1 MREIL
6 FLAHR
11 IPWPA
16 DRGDKIRSHHI
27 LKRLCEMAPVH
38 VGTFADDE
46 RDLGFVSEMDDIL
59 ASIHVELR
67 RKPQWQAGGEA
78 ILTGQP
84 VSVCS
89 FGSGTMQDWVDGLLA
104 SGRISHIFCFSG
116 QMAQYV
122 PLSFGGRF
130 IMDFVDVDS
139 AKFES
144 YASEGNPLMRWVNAR
159 EGRLL
164 AEFEKRIANRAD
176 ASLLVSE
183 AEAGLFRS
191 RSGAANISALG
202 NGIDTVFYDPAAKFK
217 KLHPVFPDPLIV
229 FTGQMDYRPNIEAV
243 TDFAM
248 NAMPIIRAIHPET
261 SFAIVGR
268 NPTSAV
274 SELSTLPGVQVTG
287 AVDDVRTWLAGAD
300 VVVAPLRIARGIQNK
315 VLEAM
320 AMAKPVVVSTAAA
333 EGIAATDG
341 EHYFVETNVA
351 AEAERVVALLA
362 DSGRALA
369 KGKAARAHVLA
380 HYGWDKQLD
389 PLNVIMQFNPSP
401 FASSEDERPIQQA
414 QQMGVSSSSRGKE
427 VYPDQVEGLDT
438 NVFGNP

>member
-1 MREIL
+1 MDRQRAGLMREIL

-11 IPWPA
+11 IPWPP

-46 RDLGFVSEMDDIL
+46 RDLGFVGQLDGIL
-59 ASIHVELR
+59 ASSHVELR
-67 RKPQWQAGGEA
+67 RKPQWQAGIEA
-78 ILTGQP
+78 LLTGQP
-84 VSVCS
+84 ISVCS
-89 FGSGTMQDWVDGLLA
+89 FGSGGMQDWVNRLLA

-122 PLSFGGRF
+122 PDGFDGRF

-144 YASEGNPLMRWVNAR
+144 YAGDGNPLMRWINAR

-164 AEFEKRIANRAD
+164 GAFERVVARRAN

-183 AEAGLFRS
+183 EEAELFGKRT
-191 RSGAANISALG
+191 GAVNVLALG
-202 NGIDTVFYDPAAKFK
+202 NGIDTKFYDAAAKFK
-217 KLHPVFPDPLIV
+217 KLHPAFPDPLIV

-243 TDFAM
+243 TDFATH
-248 NAMPIIRAIHPET
+248 AMPIIRAKHPDA

-268 NPTSAV
+268 NPTQGV
-274 SELSTLPGVQVTG
+274 SDLSMLPGVQVTG
-287 AVDDVRTWLAGAD
+287 AVDDVRTWLGAAD

-320 AMAKPVVVSTAAA
+320 AMARPVVASRAAA
-333 EGIAATDG
+333 EGIDAEAG
-341 EHYFVETNVA
+341 VHIYVEADVG
-351 AEAERVVALLA
+351 AEAERICALL
-362 DSGRALA
+362 DRPMEALKTGA
-369 KGKAARAHVLA
+369 AARAHVA
-380 HYGWDKQLD
+380 RHYGWERQLA
-389 PLNVIMQFNPSP
+389 PL
-401 FASSEDERPIQQA
+401 DDL
-414 QQMGVSSSSRGKE
+414 MGYQPLRTE
-427 VYPDQVEGLDT
+427 AAE
-438 NVFGNP
+438 

>member
-38 VGTFADDE
+38 VGAFADDE
-46 RDLGFVSEMDDIL
+46 RDRGFVGEMDGIL
-59 ASIHVELR
+59 ASSHVELR
-67 RKPQWQAGGEA
+67 SKPQWQAGVEA
-78 ILTGQP
+78 LLTGQP

-89 FGSGTMQDWVDGLLA
+89 FGSGSMQEWVDQLLT
-104 SGRISHIFCFSG
+104 SGRVSHIFCFSG

-122 PLSFGGRF
+122 PERFAGHF

-144 YASEGNPLMRWVNAR
+144 YADEGSLPMRWINAR

-164 AEFEKRIANRAD
+164 GAFERDVARRAD

-183 AEAGLFRS
+183 AEAALFRS
-191 RSGAANISALG
+191 RTGADNVRALG
-202 NGIDTVFYDPAAKFK
+202 NGIDTEYYDPAAEFK
-217 KLHPVFPDPLIV
+217 KLHPAFPDPLIV

-243 TDFAM
+243 TEFATH
-248 NAMPIIRAIHPET
+248 AMPIIRSRHSEA

-268 NPTSAV
+268 NPTQGV
-274 SELSTLPGVQVTG
+274 SDLSMLPGVQVTG
-287 AVDDVRTWLAGAD
+287 AVDDVRTWLAAAD
-300 VVVAPLRIARGIQNK
+300 VVVAPMRIARGIQNK

-320 AMAKPVVVSTAAA
+320 AMARPVVASSAAA
-333 EGIAATDG
+333 EGID
-341 EHYFVETNVA
+341 
-351 AEAERVVALLA
+351 AEAGVHLYVEPNVNAEVERVCSLLDQPQEGLRIGA
-362 DSGRALA
+362 
-369 KGKAARAHVLA
+369 AARTHVLR
-380 HYGWDKQLD
+380 HYGWDSQLA
-389 PLNVIMQFNPSP
+389 PL
-401 FASSEDERPIQQA
+401 DDL
-414 QQMGVSSSSRGKE
+414 MGYQPARAE
-427 VYPDQVEGLDT
+427 AAE
-438 NVFGNP
+438 

>member
-38 VGTFADDE
+38 VGTFADDA
-46 RDLGFVSEMDDIL
+46 RDMGFVGEMDGIL
-59 ASIHVELR
+59 ASSHVEIR
-67 RKPQWQAGGEA
+67 NKPQWQAGVEA
-78 ILTGQP
+78 MLTRQP

-89 FGSGTMQDWVDGLLA
+89 FGSGSMQNWVRELLA
-104 SGRISHIFCFSG
+104 SNRISHIFCFSG
-116 QMAQYV
+116 QMAQYI
-122 PLSFGGRF
+122 PTSFEGRF

-144 YASEGNPLMRWVNAR
+144 YAGEGNVLMRWVNAR

-164 AEFEKRIANRAD
+164 GAFEKDIAQRAD

-183 AEAGLFRS
+183 AEAALFS
-191 RSGAANISALG
+191 ARSGADNISAIG
-202 NGIDTVFYDPAAKFK
+202 NGIDTVFYDPAARFK

-248 NAMPIIRAIHPET
+248 NAMPAIRAAHPDT
-261 SFAIVGR
+261 TFAIVGR
-268 NPTSAV
+268 NPTPAATD
-274 SELSTLPGVQVTG
+274 LSRLPGVQVTG

-320 AMAKPVVVSTAAA
+320 AMAKPVVASTAAA
-333 EGIAATDG
+333 EGIAATNG
-341 EHYFVETNVA
+341 THYFVEPDVV
-351 AEAERVVALLA
+351 AEANRVIALLS
-362 DSGRALA
+362 DTTKSRAI
-369 KGKAARAHVLA
+369 GESARAHVVQ
-380 HYGWDKQLD
+380 HYGWAGQLAPLDKLMQYQS
-389 PLNVIMQFNPSP
+389 PL
-401 FASSEDERPIQQA
+401 AEAAE
-414 QQMGVSSSSRGKE
+414 
-427 VYPDQVEGLDT
+427 
-438 NVFGNP
+438 

>member
-27 LKRLCEMAPVH
+27 LRRLCEMAPVH
-38 VGTFADDE
+38 VATFADDA
-46 RDLGFVSEMDDIL
+46 RDMGFVGEMDAVV
-59 ASIHVELR
+59 ASRHVEIR
-67 RKPQWQAGGEA
+67 NKPQWQAGVEA
-78 ILTGQP
+78 LLTHQP

-89 FGSGTMQDWVDGLLA
+89 FGSGSMQDWVDGLLA

-122 PLSFGGRF
+122 PTSFDGRF

-144 YASEGNPLMRWVNAR
+144 YSGEGNPLMRWINAR
-159 EGRLL
+159 EARLL
-164 AEFEKRIANRAD
+164 NGFEGDVARRAD
-176 ASLLVSE
+176 ASLLVSK
-183 AEAGLFRS
+183 AEADLFRA
-191 RSGAANISALG
+191 RSGATNVSALG
-202 NGIDTVFYDPAAKFK
+202 NGIDTVFYDPAANFK
-217 KLHPVFPDPLIV
+217 KLHPAYPDPLIV

-243 TDFAM
+243 TDFAT
-248 NAMPIIRAIHPET
+248 NAMPAIRAAHPET

-274 SELSTLPGVQVTG
+274 SDLSALPGVQVTG

-300 VVVAPLRIARGIQNK
+300 IVVAPLRIARGIQNK

-320 AMAKPVVVSTAAA
+320 AMAKPVVASTAAA
-333 EGIAATDG
+333 EGIDANNGTHYCAEPDVASEAA
-341 EHYFVETNVA
+341 
-351 AEAERVVALLA
+351 RVIALLGDA
-362 DSGRALA
+362 VESRKIGE
-369 KGKAARAHVLA
+369 AARAHVIEHYNWSRQLVPLDGLMRYQPALA
-380 HYGWDKQLD
+380 E
-389 PLNVIMQFNPSP
+389 
-401 FASSEDERPIQQA
+401 AAE
-414 QQMGVSSSSRGKE
+414 
-427 VYPDQVEGLDT
+427 
-438 NVFGNP
+438 

>member
-38 VGTFADDE
+38 VGTFADNE
-46 RDLGFVSEMDDIL
+46 RDMNFVGEMDEIL
-59 ASIHVELR
+59 ASSHVELR
-67 RKPQWQAGGEA
+67 SKPQWRAGVEA
-78 ILTGQP
+78 LLTGQP

-89 FGSGTMQDWVDGLLA
+89 FGSGPMQDWVDQLLT
-104 SGRISHIFCFSG
+104 SGRISHIVCFSG

-122 PLSFGGRF
+122 PKSFDGRF

-144 YASEGNPLMRWVNAR
+144 YAGDGNPFMRWINAR

-164 AEFEKRIANRAD
+164 DAFERDVAVHAD

-183 AEAGLFRS
+183 AEADLFRM
-191 RSGAANISALG
+191 RTGASNIMALG
-202 NGIDTVFYDPAAKFK
+202 NGIDTQYYDPAAKFK
-217 KLHPVFPDPLIV
+217 KLHPAFPDPLIV

-243 TDFAM
+243 TEFATH
-248 NAMPIIRAIHPET
+248 AMPIIRARHPEA

-268 NPTSAV
+268 NPTHGV
-274 SELSTLPGVQVTG
+274 SDLSMLPGVQVTG
-287 AVDDVRTWLAGAD
+287 AVDDVRTWLAAAD

-320 AMAKPVVVSTAAA
+320 AMARPVVVSPAAA
-333 EGIAATDG
+333 EGIDAENGAHFYIGST
-341 EHYFVETNVA
+341 VV
-351 AEAERVVALLA
+351 AEAERVCALL
-362 DSGRALA
+362 DEPQDALKTGA
-369 KGKAARAHVLA
+369 AARAHVMR
-380 HYGWDKQLD
+380 HYGWESQLA
-389 PLNVIMQFNPSP
+389 PL
-401 FASSEDERPIQQA
+401 DDL
-414 QQMGVSSSSRGKE
+414 MGYQPARAE
-427 VYPDQVEGLDT
+427 AAE
-438 NVFGNP
+438 